1 MDQRELNATT
11 TGALKTALQGWQRGI
26 WTALPGIVQ
35 SYDAT
40 DNTVTV
46 QPAIR
51 AVVVAHDPKTG
62 NEKNTDVTLP
72 QLIKV
77 PVIQIGGGGFL
88 VDFQPA
94 AGDEVL
100 VVFSS
105 RCIDGWWQSGGVQK
119 QTEWR
124 SHDLSDGIA
133 IPGLWSV
140 PRVPAGI
147 GSGGIKLRS
156 SDDSTYVQVT
166 EGNVTIK
173 GNLTLTGNFTS
184 TGTMTNNSVNVGS
197 THVHNGV
204 QTGAGNTGVPH

>member
-1 MDQRELNATT
+1 MDQRELSATT
-11 TGALKTALQGWQRGI
+11 TGALRTALQGWQRGI
-26 WTALPGIVQ
+26 WTAIPGIVKYY
-35 SYDAT
+35 SAA

-62 NEKNTDVTLP
+62 DEKNTDVTLP

-77 PVIQIGGGGFL
+77 PVVQIGGGGFL

-94 AGDEVL
+94 TGDEVL

-124 SHDLSDGIA
+124 AHDLNDGIA

-147 GSGGIKLRS
+147 GGGGIKLRTV
-156 SDDSTYVQVT
+156 DNSTYVQVT
-166 EGNVTIK
+166 NGNVAIV
-173 GNLTLTGNFTS
+173 GNLTV
-184 TGTMTNNSVNVGS
+184 TGTMTNNGVNVGS
-197 THVHNGV
+197 THVHGGV
-204 QTGAGNTGVPH
+204 QTGGSNTAVPH